1 MEHQV
6 NMADGNWH
14 NVILA
19 YNDTGGTNNAS
30 SFMYVDGVD
39 VTSSVT
45 GVNGWSQGSVPTWSS
60 FTTNRVNLGMYF
72 DGTNYIDTL
81 NGGIDQVRI
90 YSSVLTGTD
99 ITKLFNESS
108 QITTS
113 NLVAHYKLDGN
124 ADDSAG
130 SNNGCL
136 LYTSPSPR
144 D

>member
-1 MEHQV
+1 MS
-6 NMADGNWH
+6 
-14 NVILA
+14 IRR
-19 YNDTGGTNNAS
+19 TGDWQIV
-30 SFMYVDGVD
+30 MYVDGVD

-99 ITKLFNESS
+99 ITKLFNESPKS
-108 QITTS
+108 TILKKIIPKNPTKYQK
-113 NLVAHYKLDGN
+113 YDGI
-124 ADDSAG
+124 
-130 SNNGCL
+130 L
-136 LYTSPSPR
+136 F
-144 D
+144 